1 MKGKKYSYRLIE
13 NTLHLSVQNQMK
25 MSEYL
30 QSSKSQALILAA
42 FTLELM
48 EAKTNKAGVEK
59 MHEMLVD
66 AGPRVFIS
74 AVDQVVEQKGVTT
87 AVKKGINKMLN
98 VFYTHLNS
106 LPQPEIK
113 KGSFLDQIIRDN
125 EEINKHVRD
134 FRPVIKK
141 VQKQD
146 VPQEERDEILKN
158 LSVLQNIEKH
168 YQVMENI
175 VFPFLERQWP
185 DHRCLQVLWSVH
197 DDVRREIGEMEKL
210 FAPGKWDLKRFNRLT
225 GDFFFDVKT
234 VIFREEKI
242 VIPAIVEAGL
252 ADILDEHLEEV
263 AETGWSFI
271 ELQLPEKKTKEEKPA
286 TGLSDIVLNFSTGK
300 LTGEQIDL
308 IFKHLPVDITFV
320 DENDEVRYFSDP
332 PKRTFARTP
341 AVIGRTVQNCHPPES
356 VWMVEKILDAFKK
369 GKQDVAAFWIP
380 FKNMFVYIQ
389 YFAVRDKN
397 GKYRGTIEVTQD
409 VKEIRELEGERK
421 LLSWGDE

>member
-1 MKGKKYSYRLIE
+1 
-13 NTLHLSVQNQMK
+13 

-30 QSSKSQALILAA
+30 QSLKSQALILAA

-48 EAKTNKAGVEK
+48 ESKTNKAGVEK
-59 MHEMLVD
+59 MHEMLTD

-74 AVDQVVEQKGVTT
+74 AVDQVVEQKSVTT
-87 AVKKGINKMLN
+87 DVKKGINKMLN
-98 VFYTHLNS
+98 VFYTHLSS
-106 LPQPEIK
+106 LPQPKIK
-113 KGSFLDQIIRDN
+113 KGSFLDQIISDN
-125 EEINKHVRD
+125 RHINERMRD

-146 VPQEERDEILKN
+146 VPQQEERDEILKN
-158 LSVLQNIEKH
+158 LAILQKIENH

-175 VFPFLERQWP
+175 VFPFLERQWS
-185 DHRCLQVLWSVH
+185 DHRCFQVLWSIH
-197 DDVRREIGEMEKL
+197 DDVRREMADIGKL
-210 FAPGKWDLKRFNRLT
+210 LEPGRWDLKRFNRLT

-252 ADILDEHLEEV
+252 EDILDEHLEEV

-271 ELQLPEKKTKEEKPA
+271 ELQLPEKKVKKEKPA
-286 TGLSDIVLNFSTGK
+286 SGLQDIVLNFTTGK

-308 IFKHLPVDITFV
+308 IFNHLPIDITFV
-320 DENDEVRYFSDP
+320 DENDEVRYFSTP

-369 GKQDVAAFWIP
+369 GKKDVAAFWIP
-380 FKNMFVYIQ
+380 FKNQFVYIQ
-389 YFAVRDKN
+389 YFAVRDEN

-409 VKEIRELEGERK
+409 VKEIRELEGERR
-421 LLSWGDE
+421 LLNWGDE

>member
-1 MKGKKYSYRLIE
+1 
-13 NTLHLSVQNQMK
+13 

-30 QSSKSQALILAA
+30 QSLKSQALILAA

-48 EAKTNKAGVEK
+48 EAKTNRAGVEK
-59 MHEMLVD
+59 MHEMLAD

-74 AVDQVVEQKGVTT
+74 AVDEVVKQKSVTPE
-87 AVKKGINKMLN
+87 VKKGINKMLN

-106 LPQPEIK
+106 LPQPQINPD
-113 KGSFLDQIIRDN
+113 SFLDQVINDN
-125 EEINKHVRD
+125 KQISQHLQD

-141 VQKQD
+141 VQGRD
-146 VPQEERDEILKN
+146 VPQKEERDEILKN
-158 LSVLQNIEKH
+158 LAVLKKLENH

-185 DHRCLQVLWSVH
+185 DHRCFQVLWSVH

-210 FAPGKWDLKRFNRLT
+210 LEPGKWDLKRFNRLT

-234 VIFREEKI
+234 IIFREEKI
-242 VIPAIVEAGL
+242 IIPVIVETGL
-252 ADILDEHLEEV
+252 DMILDEHLEEV

-271 ELQLPEKKTKEEKPA
+271 DLKLPEEKTNRKKPEA
-286 TGLSDIVLNFSTGK
+286 TLSGTLLDFTTGK

-308 IFKHLPVDITFV
+308 IFNHLPLDITFV
-320 DENDEVRYFSDP
+320 DENDEVKYFSNP
-332 PKRTFARTP
+332 PVRTFARTP

-369 GKQDVAAFWIP
+369 GKKDEASFWIP
-380 FKNMFVYIQ
+380 FKDQFVYIR
-389 YFAVRDKN
+389 YFAIRDEKGN
-397 GKYRGTIEVTQD
+397 YKGTLEVTQD
-409 VKEIRELEGERK
+409 VKEIRGLEGERR
-421 LLSWGDE
+421 LLNWEDEK